1 MIRKALLGFASL
13 LTLAAC
19 GAAGPDYVR
28 PQTAA
33 SAAAPFIGGRSP
45 VVTAEAPNDNW
56 WQLYQDPVLDRLVA
70 DALAA
75 NKDLAVAQANL
86 AKARASLRLSRS
98 DRLPQTQLTAN
109 PSYGRLP
116 ESQRAPG
123 ADKQA
128 WSIDAGLSVSYEVDL
143 FGRVR
148 RSVEAARGDADAAAA
163 ALDVARVGVA
173 AETARAYADA
183 SASAERLTVAEHTV
197 DLLDQ
202 TVTLTTK
209 RFDAGRSTK
218 LDVSRS
224 AALRDQQRATL
235 SPLRADRDAALF
247 RLATLTGRTPADLP
261 PEVGQRATTLR
272 LDRPIPVGD
281 GRALLARRPD
291 VREAERTLAAETA
304 RVGVAT
310 ADLYPR
316 ITLGGSIGS
325 TGTSIADMFGG
336 GPFRWLFGSLI
347 SWNFPNQAAGRARI
361 AGANAS
367 AQAALAT
374 FDGTVLRALQ
384 ETETALSAY
393 QHELERR
400 QALTSARD
408 EARTAANISR
418 AQLREGRTD
427 FLVVLDA
434 ERTLANTEADLAE
447 SDARVTTAQ
456 VDLFRA
462 LGGGWQTQGVEVA
475 AR

>member
-183 SASAERLTVAEHTV
+183 SASA
-197 DLLDQ
+197 
-202 TVTLTTK
+202 
-209 RFDAGRSTK
+209 
-218 LDVSRS
+218 
-224 AALRDQQRATL
+224 
-235 SPLRADRDAALF
+235 
-247 RLATLTGRTPADLP
+247 
-261 PEVGQRATTLR
+261 
-272 LDRPIPVGD
+272 
-281 GRALLARRPD
+281 
-291 VREAERTLAAETA
+291 
-304 RVGVAT
+304 
-310 ADLYPR
+310 
-316 ITLGGSIGS
+316 
-325 TGTSIADMFGG
+325 
-336 GPFRWLFGSLI
+336 
-347 SWNFPNQAAGRARI
+347 
-361 AGANAS
+361 
-367 AQAALAT
+367 
-374 FDGTVLRALQ
+374 
-384 ETETALSAY
+384 
-393 QHELERR
+393 
-400 QALTSARD
+400 
-408 EARTAANISR
+408 
-418 AQLREGRTD
+418 
-427 FLVVLDA
+427 
-434 ERTLANTEADLAE
+434 
-447 SDARVTTAQ
+447 
-456 VDLFRA
+456 
-462 LGGGWQTQGVEVA
+462 
-475 AR
+475 